1 MAFSIPTEVQT
12 LVKKVREF
20 VAAEVMPLEAA
31 VAKRG
36 FRASLP
42 DLGRLRQ
49 RVKELGMFAPHLPRD
64 IGGLGLS
71 LAEFA
76 HVSEALGQ
84 SFLGHY
90 VFNCRRPMPATW
102 SF

>member
-1 MAFSIPTEVQT
+1 MLAQSHSFHRSIGSGQCTSCGSVRRRPRALCAEQEPMEFSIPAEVQI

-20 VAAEVMPLEAA
+20 VAAEVMPLEAV

-64 IGGLGLS
+64 IG
-71 LAEFA
+71 
-76 HVSEALGQ
+76 
-84 SFLGHY
+84 
-90 VFNCRRPMPATW
+90 
-102 SF
+102 